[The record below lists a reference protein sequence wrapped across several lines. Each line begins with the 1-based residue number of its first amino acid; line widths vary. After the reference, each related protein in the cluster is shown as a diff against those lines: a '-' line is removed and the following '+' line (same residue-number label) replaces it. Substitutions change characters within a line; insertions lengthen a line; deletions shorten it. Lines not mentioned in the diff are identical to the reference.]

1 MLRLPKRHFAFTD
14 NMFFS
19 KQRETENLYQILKV
33 KTVCSQKD
41 IKLAY
46 YKMAK
51 QHHPD
56 FQQHANEKD
65 KELA

>member
-1 MLRLPKRHFAFTD
+1 
-14 NMFFS
+14 MFFS
-19 KQRETENLYQILKV
+19 KQRETENFYQILKV